1 MGQDRG
7 NALSTMT
14 EFVRRLWEQ
23 AGYSLVEL
31 MTVLGVVAILFA
43 IAAPTIS
50 NHIALQ
56 NVRSAGQEVVTV
68 LRESREAAINQG
80 LPRIVRFNPAD
91 ATYQVFEYDPAA
103 KTWTARSQVTPLP
116 GGVTFADDD
125 VDFPPLASTPEAGAA
140 VPENAAYFDT
150 RGRYPYQNTTV
161 KSYEFVLR
169 GGLGK
174 TITLMLHRR
183 TGQVTGL

>member
-1 MGQDRG
+1 MAQEPRY
-7 NALSTMT
+7 ALSVLRGLAGR
-14 EFVRRLWEQ
+14 FRSP

-56 NVRSAGQEVVTV
+56 NIRSAGQEVVTV

-91 ATYQVFEYDPAA
+91 ATYQVFEYDPVA
-103 KTWTARSQVTPLP
+103 KTWMARSEVTPLP

-125 VDFPPLASTPEAGAA
+125 VDFPPLASTPEAGGAGSRKA
-140 VPENAAYFDT
+140 
-150 RGRYPYQNTTV
+150 G
-161 KSYEFVLR
+161 
-169 GGLGK
+169 
-174 TITLMLHRR
+174 
-183 TGQVTGL
+183 

>member
-1 MGQDRG
+1 MAQEPRY
-7 NALSTMT
+7 ALSVLRGLAGR
-14 EFVRRLWEQ
+14 FRSP

-56 NVRSAGQEVVTV
+56 NIRSAGPEGVTV
-68 LRESREAAINQG
+68 LRETREAAINQG
-80 LPRIVRFNPAD
+80 LPRYVYFDQANE
-91 ATYQVFEYDPAA
+91 TYQVFEYVPST
-103 KTWTARSQVTPLP
+103 KTWSARTAVSPLP
-116 GGVTFADDD
+116 GGVTFTDGD
-125 VDFPPLASTPEAGAA
+125 VDFPGLASTPEAGAA

-174 TITLMLHRR
+174 TITLLLHRR
-183 TGQVTGL
+183 TGQVA

>member
-14 EFVRRLWEQ
+14 DFGRRLWEQ

-31 MTVLGVVAILFA
+31 MTVLGVVSILFA

-56 NVRSAGQEVVTV
+56 NIRSAGQEVVTL
-68 LRESREAAINQG
+68 LRETREAAINQG

-103 KTWTARSQVTPLP
+103 KTWTARSEVTPLP

-125 VDFPPLASTPEAGAA
+125 VDFPPLASTPEAGGAGSRKA
-140 VPENAAYFDT
+140 
-150 RGRYPYQNTTV
+150 G
-161 KSYEFVLR
+161 
-169 GGLGK
+169 
-174 TITLMLHRR
+174 
-183 TGQVTGL
+183 

>member
-1 MGQDRG
+1 MRDLG
-7 NALSTMT
+7 
-14 EFVRRLWEQ
+14 RRIWEQ

-56 NVRSAGQEVVTV
+56 NIRSAGQEVVTV
-68 LRESREAAINQG
+68 LRETREAAINQG
-80 LPRIVRFNPAD
+80 LPRYVHFDPVNE
-91 ATYQVFEYDPAA
+91 TYQVFEYVPSTKKWSAR
-103 KTWTARSQVTPLP
+103 TAVSPLP
-116 GGVTFADDD
+116 GGVSFADDD
-125 VDFPPLASTPEAGAA
+125 VDFPAMTSIPEAGADP
-140 VPENAAYFDT
+140 VPSNAAYFDT
-150 RGRYPYQNTTV
+150 RGRYPYQGTTV

-174 TITLMLHRR
+174 TITLQLHRR